1 MALFTVSEFSVGAV
15 VEQCSCLKWNSVHGG
30 QHLGNLCCVLQAE
43 ILVRTGIATVL
54 WTWLNC

>member
-1 MALFTVSEFSVGAV
+1 MALFAVSEFSVGAV
-15 VEQCSCLKWNSVHGG
+15 VEQCSCLEWK
-30 QHLGNLCCVLQAE
+30 HLGNLCSVLQAK